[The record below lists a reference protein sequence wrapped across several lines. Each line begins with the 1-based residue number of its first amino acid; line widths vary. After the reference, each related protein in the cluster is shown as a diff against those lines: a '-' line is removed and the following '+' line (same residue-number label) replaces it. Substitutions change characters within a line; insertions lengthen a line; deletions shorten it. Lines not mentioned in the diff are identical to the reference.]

1 MVGLK
6 LKNICNFIDNS
17 KLKKNS
23 NQKNMDQ
30 MWRKNKLQGLVWI
43 SKEASAEFN
52 VERWEKKETIIGVK
66 LKERLGHVLPY
77 HVESTYTFKM
87 LKQKATFGD
96 QMTLHVSLR

>member
-30 MWRKNKLQGLVWI
+30 IWRKNKLQWLVWI
-43 SKEASAEFN
+43 YKEASAEFN

-66 LKERLGHVLPY
+66 LKERLGHVLTY
-77 HVESTYTFKM
+77 HVEST
-87 LKQKATFGD
+87 
-96 QMTLHVSLR
+96 